1 MNEKAIKALNELEA
15 DVVDDLMMHSDKASY
30 QSAVDYNKRS
40 VYAVTVAS
48 NDCYKCCTQNVIYL
62 VGASIKEVYA
72 AAEDLIK
79 RGYFGNKQSD
89 SEGGCMSI
97 TGITLVSEQCFVQ
110 SNVTGVTFPE
120 EFLQHKTFKALE
132 EFYANRGKSNG

>member
-1 MNEKAIKALNELEA
+1 MKIKSHKALNELEA
-15 DVVDDLMMHSDKASY
+15 DVVDDLMHSDKVSY
-30 QSAVDYNKRS
+30 QSTVDYNKRS
-40 VYAVTVAS
+40 VYAVTITS
-48 NDCYKCCTQNVIYL
+48 NDCCTQNVIYL

-89 SEGGCMSI
+89 SEGECLSI
-97 TGITLVSEQCFVQ
+97 TSLTLVSEQCFVQ

-120 EFLQHKTFKALE
+120 EFLKHKAFKALE